1 MHPDTL
7 VYVNNLAVLLQN
19 QNKLDEVGPISGHC
33 IRGIWK
39 MSSDYVHFAL
49 VESCRFMVRKLPAAK
64 LICQQQ
70 HRPVIS
76 FLPIK
81 GHGKRCVFITGWPPI
96 PLSRGWYMSCFRD
109 LFYITF
115 TRPCWILLFFYHIYK
130 YIIIRIR
137 VYIYI
142 CIHPQELGDV
152 QHQAV
157 YQALFSVASRRKG
170 SFAEHWKELKHSLE
184 QPIRAP
190 FSQWPIW
197 QLSLKSRTSWMRPN
211 QFLDLIQIEI
221 DRMRQCMLH
230 IYIYTHRDSKC

>member
-137 VYIYI
+137 VYIYMYPSPRVGWCSAPGRLPSVVLRSI
-142 CIHPQELGDV
+142 EAERFFRRALEGTEAQLGATHPSTLQSVTNL
-152 QHQAV
+152 A
-157 YQALFSVASRRKG
+157 ALLKEQNKLDEAESISG
-170 SFAEHWKELKHSLE
+170 SH
-184 QPIRAP
+184 
-190 FSQWPIW
+190 
-197 QLSLKSRTSWMRPN
+197 T
-211 QFLDLIQIEI
+211 
-221 DRMRQCMLH
+221 DRDR
-230 IYIYTHRDSKC
+230 